1 MAQYA
6 SLLTCITKS
15 LFDRARRIS
24 HTKAGADAKYDMQ
37 AFKESKSQVGQRK
50 AARRA
55 IAEMLQR
62 HAALS
67 GDANHT
73 PTEFDT
79 DLMGAETSHTSFFAL
94 YQKEAC
100 YFWAP
105 GNVVLAV
112 RGDGVRGMDF
122 TKQQDLYRPEGPYNE
137 RTGRSHRKGITAD
150 ASGNVFVRPPSATEQ
165 AVQAATNATV
175 LAATNAVMDAV
186 VPMLQKHAQQIA
198 DGIEKRR
205 SQGEQINQLN
215 TKVLALEAQ
224 NTTLKS
230 QINLSEHSKAVQSR
244 VAQTM
249 STLGIQPK
257 QTPQPAPARVLKPR
271 ADISPEEAAETSK
284 GYLERLPEAPWE
296 IEYISDDM
304 LYLIP
309 AEIAHP
315 IPKERAHFGQ
325 VPMYARAEAFAPTQ
339 ETYDIDPKYAHLP
352 IGPALDTPLPATV
365 PVPPT
370 LLPQPTQ
377 TPAPQSP
384 ELAPAFTSMDDIF
397 AFMNETSGQ
406 QETQENT

>member
-1 MAQYA
+1 MAQHA
-6 SLLTCITKS
+6 SLLNCIQQS

-24 HTKAGADAKYDMQ
+24 YDKAGADAKYDMPS
-37 AFKESKSQVGQRK
+37 FKESKSQVGQRK

-73 PTEFDT
+73 PTEFDI
-79 DLMGAETSHTSFFAL
+79 DLMGAEISHTSLFAL

-105 GNVVLAV
+105 GNVILAV
-112 RGDGVRGMDF
+112 RGDGVRNTDF
-122 TKQQDLYRPEGPYNE
+122 NKQLELQRPIGEVSARAGRTYRKS
-137 RTGRSHRKGITAD
+137 RAAD

-165 AVQAATNATV
+165 AVQAATSTITID
-175 LAATNAVMDAV
+175 ATNAALDSLLPSMYKNT
-186 VPMLQKHAQQIA
+186 QKISDHDKSIYDLRHQF
-198 DGIEKRR
+198 DK
-205 SQGEQINQLN
+205 LN

-224 NTTLKS
+224 NTTL
-230 QINLSEHSKAVQSR
+230 QNRINLSEHSKAVQSR
-244 VAQTM
+244 VAYTM
-249 STLGIQPK
+249 STLGIQP
-257 QTPQPAPARVLKPR
+257 TPQPTPARVLKPR

-309 AEIAHP
+309 AEIAHL

-325 VPMYARAEAFAPTQ
+325 VP
-339 ETYDIDPKYAHLP
+339 
-352 IGPALDTPLPATV
+352 IGPALDTPV
-365 PVPPT
+365 PVLVPSTPT
-370 LLPQPTQ
+370 PQPTQ
-377 TPAPQSP
+377 TPTPQST

-397 AFMNETSGQ
+397 AFMNETS
-406 QETQENT
+406 TSENT